1 DADGAIRP
9 GLNFVARKDGIA
21 DREVNECRARAGN
34 GERTN
39 DRMDIPD
46 GAAGLSARRL
56 SGIALEVM
64 LARLGASAIKHPD
77 VTPSTLP
84 AANYQPYTTLKR
96 LRSPRAA
103 LQK

>member
-1 DADGAIRP
+1 MDADGAIRS
-9 GLNFVARKDGIA
+9 GLDFVARKDGIA
-21 DREVNECRARAGN
+21 DLEVNECRARARN

-56 SGIALEVM
+56 GGIALKVI
-64 LARLGASAIKHPD
+64 LARLSASAIQHPD

-84 AANYQPYTTLKR
+84 AAGYQPYTQK
-96 LRSPRAA
+96 AA
-103 LQK
+103 